1 MAASGIG
8 GRDGE
13 GNGGGNGGGDGR
25 GGAGRG
31 PHGAR
36 GWWGFLGSGEF
47 EPWAAEVDRW
57 ALEPLERKAT
67 EAP

>member
-1 MAASGIG
+1 MSGPAASGPG
-8 GRDGE
+8 DD
-13 GNGGGNGGGDGR
+13 DGR
-25 GGAGRG
+25 
-31 PHGAR
+31 R

>member
-1 MAASGIG
+1 VSLLAAAGTG
-8 GRDGE
+8 GGE
-13 GNGGGNGGGDGR
+13 GMGGAGTGDGGGDDD
-25 GGAGRG
+25 GG
-31 PHGAR
+31 R